1 MRASETLPAVAPF
14 VSMREQVRGYK
25 YLVNAEGAG
34 WACADRFLALLSSDS
49 LVLKQQSTNVEFW
62 YHLLRPGEHYVPV
75 ATDWHNL
82 RARILQLRANDSA
95 AAAIAANARAFV
107 GGFSAE
113 VSVCAALKAVAEYAA
128 LATPARWEETVRG
141 LLAAPH
147 LPLVEVYSAAR
158 KT

>member
-1 MRASETLPAVAPF
+1 MR
-14 VSMREQVRGYK
+14 
-25 YLVNAEGAG
+25 
-34 WACADRFLALLSSDS
+34 CATPRS
-49 LVLKQQSTNVEFW
+49 
-62 YHLLRPGEHYVPV
+62 
-75 ATDWHNL
+75 
-82 RARILQLRANDSA
+82 ARRRCA
-95 AAAIAANARAFV
+95 ARCAFV

>member
-1 MRASETLPAVAPF
+1 M
-14 VSMREQVRGYK
+14 
-25 YLVNAEGAG
+25 
-34 WACADRFLALLSSDS
+34 
-49 LVLKQQSTNVEFW
+49 
-62 YHLLRPGEHYVPV
+62 PV
-75 ATDWHNL
+75 ATAWHNL

-141 LLAAPH
+141 LARRAAP
-147 LPLVEVYSAAR
+147 AAGR
-158 KT
+158 GVLGGAKNVSVFCT

>member
-1 MRASETLPAVAPF
+1 M
-14 VSMREQVRGYK
+14 
-25 YLVNAEGAG
+25 
-34 WACADRFLALLSSDS
+34 
-49 LVLKQQSTNVEFW
+49 FW

-75 ATDWHNL
+75 ATDL
-82 RARILQLRANDSA
+82 AQPARADLAAPRERSA